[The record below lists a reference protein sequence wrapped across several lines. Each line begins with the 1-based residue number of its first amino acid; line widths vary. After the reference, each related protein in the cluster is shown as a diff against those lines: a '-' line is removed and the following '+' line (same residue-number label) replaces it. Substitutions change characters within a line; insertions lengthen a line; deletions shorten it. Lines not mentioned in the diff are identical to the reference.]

1 MRVSMSGA
9 IQEVGST
16 DFDQIVL
23 ASTVPVLVDFW
34 AETCGPCLALAPTL
48 DKIAEEMAGKFIL
61 AKVDVGAHRMV
72 AAKYGVISIPTL
84 LLFKEGEI
92 VERLVGLKPK
102 DEIVRKIEQHL

>member
-1 MRVSMSGA
+1 MSDA
-9 IQEVGST
+9 IELNADNFEEKALKSPT
-16 DFDQIVL
+16 
-23 ASTVPVLVDFW
+23 PVLVDFW

-84 LLFKEGEI
+84 LLFKDGEI

-102 DEIVRKIEQHL
+102 DEIVRKIQQHL